1 MISIPLLETRRVYDV
16 EEGHTTAD
24 CRRRGRYISH
34 HQERLWQTTAAVHS
48 ASPQL
53 PGEGHALALQTRG
66 SSVFG
71 CGWQSFA
78 ICCGAHFLTSPSLPW
93 LFGFILV
100 ASSGFSAISSPS
112 PSRRRHFRSA
122 PPRRQA
128 YIRRL
133 LSDYLLAVK
142 LGDCSRLWTTHIPSH
157 ARMCSR
163 WVYCTRHLLVD
174 VVPTFQMRRFYRDTH
189 SPMRIRGA
197 PLSSSRLPPLV
208 LGSDVRHCPRP
219 RRVQLPS
226 SIPRAAHPFILA
238 HTIPVSHPAQQNHNL
253 ALTNK

>member
-1 MISIPLLETRRVYDV
+1 V
-16 EEGHTTAD
+16 
-24 CRRRGRYISH
+24 
-34 HQERLWQTTAAVHS
+34 TAAVHS

-53 PGEGHALALQTRG
+53 PGKVTRSHCRHAVQACLAVG
-66 SSVFG
+66 GVA
-71 CGWQSFA
+71 FA
-78 ICCGAHFLTSPSLPW
+78 ICFGAHFLTSPSLPW
-93 LFGFILV
+93 LFGFNLV

-133 LSDYLLAVK
+133 LSDYSLAVK

-238 HTIPVSHPAQQNHNL
+238 HTIPVSPPAQQNHNL